1 MNQGEERNFHLKIFD
16 NISVN
21 ELLSGKNSYLNFENK
36 KLNKEVDRL
45 NKIFVLRIYHFLRKK
60 FFSRIFVDTLES
72 FFNELLP
79 TSSREIETI
88 NGPLFYTSFDKWV
101 DELNKVSSQENSKI
115 LISISHEMS
124 NTGAPTVL
132 FDFLEVASNK
142 FGVKV
147 FVINCREGDK
157 AIDFIRNFPTILLP
171 QPNEQIRTLLKEL
184 NKLENVRIL
193 LNTIAHLE
201 WANFLCEEGID
212 FSVWQHEQKTSWKF
226 FQQSFESILNDAKK
240 ILVGSRELQRD
251 LVNYKNEISNK
262 IHYHDYGV
270 KFTITKSR
278 FEIDELL
285 DIKEDTKL
293 ILLAGS
299 RSIRKGF
306 DLLPKLADNLSR
318 CIEDNLTYLILWI
331 GDSVSNE
338 LDLFVVRDIS
348 KLGTSGQVLVC
359 GGLDNYAD
367 FFNRADVV
375 VHLAREDTKPQ
386 VLMLS
391 SKLDCQIITFTDIGM
406 DSENLKNLS
415 QIEYQDLPN
424 MARRINQLLKTSN
437 KKNEL
442 QKGIY
447 DDWEI
452 TAVNMIHDLYSEGKD
467 QHVNKGIK
475 IEKNNSTTNK
485 QPNIPVSVIIPNYN
499 HEKFIK
505 ERIISILDQKYR
517 PHEIIL
523 LDDASEDKSLEIAEA
538 ILRNQSIPYQIH
550 PNAVNSGAP
559 ISQWAKGV
567 NNAKYPLVW
576 IAESDD
582 RSEPEFL
589 LEAVNSM
596 TKNAAQI
603 YLCESVQIDESGI
616 KTNLMLERN
625 YQFIPCALNADHNNP
640 EVVFQY
646 EKLLRNG
653 MNLRNLFINVSSMVF
668 YKKDI
673 SNALNTT
680 LSVKPNRHI
689 ADWYAY
695 LNLNKDLIVNFSR
708 SKNNLFRKSQNG
720 LTFSK
725 NSLDNVLMGREEISK
740 FIIKNKESFFSSEI
754 EFESWNIKF
763 KYENIRIGKINK

>member
-1 MNQGEERNFHLKIFD
+1 MKIFD
-16 NISVN
+16 NVSVN
-21 ELLSGKNSYLNFENK
+21 ELLSAKNNYLNFENK
-36 KLNKEVDRL
+36 KLNKEVYRL
-45 NKIFVLRIYHFLRKK
+45 NNIFALRIYHFLRKRL
-60 FFSRIFVDTLES
+60 FLRIFVNTLETL
-72 FFNELLP
+72 FNKTLP
-79 TSSREIETI
+79 TLSSEVEVATI
-88 NGPLFYTSFDKWV
+88 NGQLSYMSFDEWV
-101 DELNKVSSQENSKI
+101 HEIKKVCSQENSKI

-132 FDFLEVASNK
+132 FDFLEVASKK
-142 FGVKV
+142 FGVKA

-171 QPNEQIRTLLKEL
+171 QPNDQIRTLLKDL
-184 NKLENVRIL
+184 VKLKNVRIL

-201 WANFLCEEGID
+201 WADLLCEEDID
-212 FSVWQHEQKTSWKF
+212 FAVWQHEQKTSWKF
-226 FQQSFESILNDAKK
+226 FQKSFESILNNARK
-240 ILVGSRELQRD
+240 IFVGSRELQRD
-251 LVNYKNEISNK
+251 LVNYKNEISSK
-262 IHYHDYGV
+262 TRYHDYGL

-285 DIKEDTKL
+285 NVKEDTKL

-306 DLLPKLADNLSR
+306 DLLPRLADNLSR
-318 CIEDNLTYLILWI
+318 YIEDNLNYIILWI

-348 KLGTSGQVLVC
+348 KLSTSGQVLVC

-391 SKLDCQIITFTDIGM
+391 SKLDCPIITFTDIGM
-406 DSENLKNLS
+406 DSYNLKNLS

-424 MARRINQLLKTSN
+424 MAREINQILKTSN
-437 KKNEL
+437 KKSEL

-447 DDWEI
+447 NDWEI
-452 TAVNMIHDLYSEGKD
+452 IAANMIHDLYSEEKV
-467 QHVNKGIK
+467 QHIK
-475 IEKNNSTTNK
+475 KSIKLETNDSTTNK
-485 QPNIPVSVIIPNYN
+485 QPKIPVSVIIPNFN

-538 ILRNQSIPYQIH
+538 ILRNQSVPYQIH

-567 NNAKYPLVW
+567 NYAKYPLVW

-582 RSEPEFL
+582 LSEPDFL
-589 LEAVNSM
+589 LDAVNSM

-616 KTNLMLERN
+616 NTNFMLESN
-625 YQFIPCALNADHNNP
+625 YQDIPCALNADQNNP

-646 EKLLRNG
+646 EKLLKNG

-673 SNALNTT
+673 SNAINTT
-680 LSVKPNRHI
+680 LSVKPNRNI
-689 ADWYAY
+689 ADWYVY
-695 LNLNKDLIVNFSR
+695 LNLNKNLIVNFSR

-725 NSLDNVLMGREEISK
+725 NSLDNLLMGREEIFK
-740 FIIKNKESFFSSEI
+740 FINKNKENFFSSEI
-754 EFESWNIKF
+754 EFESWSIKF
-763 KYENIRIGKINK
+763 KYEDFRIGKINK